1 VFLLGRDVW
10 CLNRNQGF
18 SFVETILTVS
28 ILFIVF
34 GTLLPLT
41 NQMMLQLA
49 EKRLAVHVA
58 ITKNQAAS
66 ALQNG
71 AISGVVKIDSVNYF
85 WSWSHPS
92 LCVSYVF
99 FGESHESCDT
109 Y

>member
-1 VFLLGRDVW
+1 M
-10 CLNRNQGF
+10 NRNQGF

-41 NQMMLQLA
+41 NQMTLQLA
-49 EKRLAVHVA
+49 EKRQELHVA
-58 ITKNQAAS
+58 IAKNQAAT

-71 AISGVVKIDSVNYF
+71 TISGVVNLDAVNYS
-85 WSWSHPS
+85 WSWSHSS
-92 LCVSYVF
+92 LCVNYVF
-99 FGESHESCDT
+99 FGENHESCDT

>member
-1 VFLLGRDVW
+1 M
-10 CLNRNQGF
+10 NSNQGF

-49 EKRLAVHVA
+49 EKRLALHVA
-58 ITKNQAAS
+58 ITKNQAAT

-71 AISGVVKIDSVNYF
+71 TMSGVVNLDAVDYS
-85 WSWSHPS
+85 WSWSYPS
-92 LCVSYVF
+92 ICVNYVF
-99 FGESHESCDT
+99 FGENHESCDT

>member
-1 VFLLGRDVW
+1 M
-10 CLNRNQGF
+10 NRNQGF

-41 NQMMLQLA
+41 NQMTLQLA
-49 EKRLAVHVA
+49 EKRLELHVA
-58 ITKNQAAS
+58 IAKNQAAT

-71 AISGVVKIDSVNYF
+71 TISGVVNLDAVDYS

-92 LCVSYVF
+92 LCVNYVF
-99 FGESHESCDT
+99 FEENHESCDT